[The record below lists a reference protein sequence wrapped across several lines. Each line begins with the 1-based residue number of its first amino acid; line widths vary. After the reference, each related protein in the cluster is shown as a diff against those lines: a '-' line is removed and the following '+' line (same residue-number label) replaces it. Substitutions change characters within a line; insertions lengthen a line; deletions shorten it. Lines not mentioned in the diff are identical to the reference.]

1 MKRLPLFSAA
11 ALVLALFVAAGCGSN
26 EPEGFAS
33 GDKEGLGFGIPEPEK
48 PAAPAT
54 SDPAKEDPAKT
65 DPAKADPA
73 KSTPGAS
80 GGAPLPDEAQPTTG
94 EAKGALGY
102 TPDADGKQSGQPTT
116 P

>member
-1 MKRLPLFSAA
+1 M
-11 ALVLALFVAAGCGSN
+11 ALFVAGGCGSS
-26 EPEGFAS
+26 EPEGFAT

-48 PAAPAT
+48 PATPSA
-54 SDPAKEDPAKT
+54 SDPANT
-65 DPAKADPA
+65 DPAKNA
-73 KSTPGAS
+73 PGAS

>member
-11 ALVLALFVAAGCGSN
+11 ALVLALFVAGGCSSN

-33 GDKEGLGFGIPEPEK
+33 GDKEGLGFGIPEPAK
-48 PAAPAT
+48 PAAPAA
-54 SDPAKEDPAKT
+54 S
-65 DPAKADPA
+65 DPAKADPVKA
-73 KSTPGAS
+73 TPGAS

>member
-1 MKRLPLFSAA
+1 VKRLPLFSAA
-11 ALVLALFVAAGCGSN
+11 ALVLALFVAGGCSSN

-33 GDKEGLGFGIPEPEK
+33 GDKEGLGFGIPEPAK
-48 PAAPAT
+48 PATPAA
-54 SDPAKEDPAKT
+54 SDPAKADPAKT
-65 DPAKADPA
+65 DPA

>member
-1 MKRLPLFSAA
+1 M
-11 ALVLALFVAAGCGSN
+11 
-26 EPEGFAS
+26 
-33 GDKEGLGFGIPEPEK
+33 GDKEGLGFGIPEPAK
-48 PAAPAT
+48 PATPAA
-54 SDPAKEDPAKT
+54 SDPAKSDPANT
-65 DPAKADPA
+65 DPAKSDPA